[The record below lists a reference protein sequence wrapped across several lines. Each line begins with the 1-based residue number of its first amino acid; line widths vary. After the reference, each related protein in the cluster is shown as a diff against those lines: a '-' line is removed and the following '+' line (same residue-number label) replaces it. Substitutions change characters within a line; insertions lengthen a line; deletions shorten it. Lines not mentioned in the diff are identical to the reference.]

1 MTEKQKKQLYE
12 SIMKSVAKTVKKT
25 LNEFNVF
32 GVEVT
37 SLQQGKMSDIDDTDK
52 PVKWDD
58 KNVTKDIQAIY
69 DKMKTNMKFKDFL
82 KTNNAADQIEWSY
95 KINTAC
101 TDGHTGRII
110 MNPEFMSDYFYDNST
125 VGIRTD
131 KFWKWY
137 VLENDKNDIL
147 KDINI
152 SLNKPIFI
160 SRNKTKYEEITYK
173 ELVNLINKV

>member
-37 SLQQGKMSDIDDTDK
+37 SLQQGKISDIDDTDK

-58 KNVTKDIQAIY
+58 KNVTKGIQAIY

-131 KFWKWY
+131 KFWK
-137 VLENDKNDIL
+137 
-147 KDINI
+147 NI
-152 SLNKPIFI
+152 
-160 SRNKTKYEEITYK
+160 R
-173 ELVNLINKV
+173 

>member
-1 MTEKQKKQLYE
+1 
-12 SIMKSVAKTVKKT
+12 
-25 LNEFNVF
+25 
-32 GVEVT
+32 
-37 SLQQGKMSDIDDTDK
+37 
-52 PVKWDD
+52 
-58 KNVTKDIQAIY
+58 
-69 DKMKTNMKFKDFL
+69 MKFKDFL

-137 VLENDKNDIL
+137 VLENDKNEIL
-147 KDINI
+147 KDVNI

-160 SRNKTKYEEITYK
+160 SRNKTKYEEITYN

>member
-147 KDINI
+147 KDVNI

>member
-137 VLENDKNDIL
+137 VLKNDKNDIL
-147 KDINI
+147 KDVNI

-160 SRNKTKYEEITYK
+160 SRNKTKYEEITYN
-173 ELVNLINKV
+173 ELVDLINKV